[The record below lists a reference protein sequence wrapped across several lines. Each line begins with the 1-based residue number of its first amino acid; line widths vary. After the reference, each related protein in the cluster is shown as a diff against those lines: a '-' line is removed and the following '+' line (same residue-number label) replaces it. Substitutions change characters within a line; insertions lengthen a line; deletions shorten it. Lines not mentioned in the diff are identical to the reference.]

1 MNTWKAKY
9 LSEYMKGQISKWI
22 YVIMNVKMNIWK
34 DEYLNEI
41 WKNKNLNDN
50 MLEWM
55 SKWIHERM
63 NIRMITRKNEY

>member
-34 DEYLNEI
+34 DKYLNEYMKGWI
-41 WKNKNLNDN
+41 FKWN
-50 MLEWM
+50 M
-55 SKWIHERM
+55 KG
-63 NIRMITRKNEY
+63 